1 MGAVPGDGV
10 QAHLLS
16 EKPKVATMATHL
28 NKNGFYWIRKLHKNS
43 FLNIFYL
50 WTIWPAFG
58 FGRENHRLKMI
69 HYFSIEYPIK

>member
-50 WTIWPAFG
+50 WAKSGPPLILVS
-58 FGRENHRLKMI
+58 RIVVSN
-69 HYFSIEYPIK
+69 